1 MYDNSRTDY
10 EIELALSRCNTIQ
23 SFKNQ
28 FVNHKLSSK
37 IESIINTYE

>member
-1 MYDNSRTDY
+1 MYDNSR
-10 EIELALSRCNTIQ
+10 ALSRCNTIQ
-23 SFKNQ
+23 SLKNQ